1 MWGKPSVAHA
11 KVINTVNEDG
21 NPVGMNA
28 QQYAVLV
35 MDVPNFTRQ
44 RATYALLGLQNPHV
58 LLRGSSEVWDLMLL
72 HLQHQRQIVREAC
85 HLSPHHTSSTY
96 TKPHLLQ

>member
-1 MWGKPSVAHA
+1 MLPKPAMPTVVARQIWGKPSVAHA

-44 RATYALLGLQNPHV
+44 RAT
-58 LLRGSSEVWDLMLL
+58 
-72 HLQHQRQIVREAC
+72 
-85 HLSPHHTSSTY
+85 
-96 TKPHLLQ
+96 